1 MAVSGIGVSYAIAGT
16 VIFWSGFTGNSI
28 TDTLKDFLKG
38 AVPAHISMSAPSIGV
53 NDNSSGSSTG
63 GTAASASGTSSGI
76 ANDALKYV
84 GHAYLYGGA
93 PGPSGTKPWDC
104 SSFVNWV
111 LWHDAGMSIPVYGKK
126 WNPSTHGPA
135 TGDYLLWS
143 GAKTVSH
150 NAKDAQAGDL
160 CVWQTHMGI
169 ATGGGNMVSA
179 LNESLGTK
187 ATTISGGAPGGE
199 LLFVRRINGS

>member
-1 MAVSGIGVSYAIAGT
+1 
-16 VIFWSGFTGNSI
+16 
-28 TDTLKDFLKG
+28 
-38 AVPAHISMSAPSIGV
+38 
-53 NDNSSGSSTG
+53 
-63 GTAASASGTSSGI
+63 
-76 ANDALKYV
+76 
-84 GHAYLYGGA
+84 
-93 PGPSGTKPWDC
+93 
-104 SSFVNWV
+104 
-111 LWHDAGMSIPVYGKK
+111 MSIPVYGKK

-199 LLFVRRINGS
+199 LLFVRRINGG